1 LLLMVGL
8 NRVALPHLDDKN
20 GLVVWGGLRRWDDKN
35 KSISTVE
42 YVRWNVG
49 SLFFVGGEN

>member
-1 LLLMVGL
+1 MVGL